1 VSPRHLAAL
10 ELDTKQNTPI
20 YSLRSVFHARFLAIA
35 NHRLLQHPPVVSAR
49 HHFGLMPE
57 PDQRFDYLNQTAGAA
72 PPWPGTCHGRGRTS
86 AGRPG
91 YDIGESGGVS
101 PHPLSS
107 GCLCHA
113 RNASYIRF
121 ALQPKC
127 RAKNRQQDRETRSNP
142 TDLLS
147 TKPLPLATVDSN
159 YNNNGS
165 ACSPFTSSKETCWT
179 IWATPIDATNNEEA
193 HVAVD
198 PPGSTGTTSLR
209 FGFSHLQKER
219 KAPVEQAPQGLLS
232 QLEVSQEN

>member
-1 VSPRHLAAL
+1 MNRERRTPNAERRTVWRAGRDFDVRCSMFDIRRSLFFANGSWPQLTSNFWKCSLSMNRHSNRVSPRHLAAL
-10 ELDTKQNTPI
+10 EVDTKQNTPI

-147 TKPLPLATVDSN
+147 TKPLPLATVDSI
-159 YNNNGS
+159 GCSMFDVRCS
-165 ACSPFTSSKETCWT
+165 AF
-179 IWATPIDATNNEEA
+179 AFF
-193 HVAVD
+193 
-198 PPGSTGTTSLR
+198 R
-209 FGFSHLQKER
+209 
-219 KAPVEQAPQGLLS
+219 
-232 QLEVSQEN
+232 